1 MIGDRSKN
9 LPSDGAPENL
19 RGCTE
24 VDGTVG
30 GLRVHALAEEAV
42 VLHFLTDKAAG
53 EADFLAADHHH
64 ALSIEK
70 LLRQDGC
77 QTSQHVV
84 PRVHHH
90 SPSAD
95 SRSRHHFAMP
105 FSPLTSPE
113 LSCCLV
119 ELNCCVISKKQ
130 RGNASPTHLIAKQ
143 KLKDFDGEGKINL
156 AADDKPAVLVVVV
169 LGDLGQSKDLFGT
182 HLDSPREAKNGVC

>member
-1 MIGDRSKN
+1 M
-9 LPSDGAPENL
+9 
-19 RGCTE
+19 
-24 VDGTVG
+24 DGTVG
-30 GLRVHALAEEAV
+30 GLGVHALAEEAV

-119 ELNCCVISKKQ
+119 ELNCCVIY
-130 RGNASPTHLIAKQ
+130 NAPAERTLSCIEAVMWDRK
-143 KLKDFDGEGKINL
+143 KLKLRDFDGEGKINL